1 MVSAFK
7 SYEDV
12 LRVESLG
19 DTTVLRI
26 NMVGWMVLH

>member
-7 SYEDV
+7 SYEDA

-19 DTTVLRI
+19 DTTVLGI
-26 NMVGWMVLH
+26 NMAG